1 MVFRKKK
8 RINTVFSFQIKRITL
23 KNNIL
28 SSLVGSANGISFLV
42 YAKSLAYLI
51 FGKVYPP
58 SHYLTFLKLRDH
70 EKKNTTKKVSERN
83 QDRI

>member
-8 RINTVFSFQIKRITL
+8 RITRVFSFQIQGITL

-28 SSLVGSANGISFLV
+28 SSLVGSANWILFLIYV
-42 YAKSLAYLI
+42 KSLEYLI

-58 SHYLTFLKLRDH
+58 S
-70 EKKNTTKKVSERN
+70 
-83 QDRI
+83 I